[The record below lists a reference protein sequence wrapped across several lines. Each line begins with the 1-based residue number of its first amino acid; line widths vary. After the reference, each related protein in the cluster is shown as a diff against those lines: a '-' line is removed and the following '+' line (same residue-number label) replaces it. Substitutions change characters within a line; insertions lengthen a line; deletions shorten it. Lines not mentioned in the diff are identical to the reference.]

1 VVLPGDPKGGTGL
14 ACAKN
19 GAPVGPGRKT
29 FSVPSSSHLRV
40 PWSVFIVVGAVLVLL
55 RPDRRVTVDLGPEQR
70 PPLRATRRRRELSS
84 TFRRPEVLLTPDP
97 YPRSWTVPGN
107 DPRPEQVDSAA
118 AGGRRRIDLESVNT
132 GMHELVPSAD
142 PAVVFDRLARLCVPA
157 VCDIASADV
166 FSGDR
171 LARWLE
177 LTAHQGQPAT
187 PSRSSSC
194 GSNHIQGPAGRYTL
208 TVYAAGQLNHA
219 QNSDAPD
226 YLAALTCSWLDGYRP
241 GPADVALL
249 ELLCRCAT
257 GITLQHSQ
265 AAHLAT
271 QTNMVTQLR
280 VALDSNRKI
289 GAAIGV
295 LMTHRHFTYEQGL
308 KALLTTSQNTNRKM
322 ADLADDVLYTGELP
336 EPSSSREYPPL
347 E

>member
-1 VVLPGDPKGGTGL
+1 M
-14 ACAKN
+14 
-19 GAPVGPGRKT
+19 
-29 FSVPSSSHLRV
+29 
-40 PWSVFIVVGAVLVLL
+40 
-55 RPDRRVTVDLGPEQR
+55 
-70 PPLRATRRRRELSS
+70 
-84 TFRRPEVLLTPDP
+84 LLTPDP
-97 YPRSWTVPGN
+97 YPQSWTVHGSDPGS
-107 DPRPEQVDSAA
+107 DQVDSAA

-132 GMHELVPSAD
+132 GMHELAPSAD
-142 PAVVFDRLARLCVPA
+142 PSVVFDRLARLCVPA

-166 FSGDR
+166 FTGAR

-177 LTAHQGQPAT
+177 LTAHQVQPAT
-187 PSRSSSC
+187 PGLSPTR
-194 GSNHIQGPAGRYTL
+194 GSNHFPGPAGWYTL
-208 TVYAAGQLNHA
+208 TVYAAGQLNHD
-219 QNSDAPD
+219 QKNENAPD
-226 YLAALTCSWLDGYRP
+226 YLAALTCSWQDGYRP
-241 GPADVALL
+241 SPPDVALL

-295 LMTHRHFTYEQGL
+295 LMTRRHCTYEQGL

-336 EPSSSREYPPL
+336 EPSSSGSPL
-347 E
+347 VE